1 MKVPIANERKIIQ
14 RKQKTKKV
22 DAFSSPGVRRCCP
35 ESNVG
40 KLCAVFIVGRIQVK
54 VRQQYVHIPEK
65 NTKHLNG
72 MDKSCQNEP
81 ENFPVPTS
89 YNEICAL
96 YLTPSCFHDQ
106 FTADLSAK
114 VGYRWRQL
122 KKEAVPAVLT
132 EKCGAAPKL
141 KCCREIFDG
150 LDTGRDTTGKLS
162 MTEELGRYAR
172 SV

>member
-1 MKVPIANERKIIQ
+1 
-14 RKQKTKKV
+14 
-22 DAFSSPGVRRCCP
+22 
-35 ESNVG
+35 
-40 KLCAVFIVGRIQVK
+40 
-54 VRQQYVHIPEK
+54 
-65 NTKHLNG
+65 
-72 MDKSCQNEP
+72 MDKLNQKEP
-81 ENFPVPTS
+81 KNFPVPTS

-96 YLTPSCFHDQ
+96 YLTPSRFHDQ

-150 LDTGRDTTGKLS
+150 LDTGRDTKGKLS